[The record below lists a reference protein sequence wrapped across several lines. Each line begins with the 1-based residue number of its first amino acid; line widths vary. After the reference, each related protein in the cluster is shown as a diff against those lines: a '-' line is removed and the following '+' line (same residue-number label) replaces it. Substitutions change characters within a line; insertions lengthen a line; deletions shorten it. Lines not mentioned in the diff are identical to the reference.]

1 MLIGLF
7 SQQSTQHSKLAN
19 STCCQVCAYTRV
31 LSHVQLFAIPCTV
44 ACQAPL
50 SMAFPGKEYW
60 RGLPFPSPRDLSD
73 PGIESTSPAL
83 QADSTCWHTAP

>member
-31 LSHVQLFAIPCTV
+31 LSHVQLFATPCTV

-73 PGIESTSPAL
+73 PGIEPTSPAL